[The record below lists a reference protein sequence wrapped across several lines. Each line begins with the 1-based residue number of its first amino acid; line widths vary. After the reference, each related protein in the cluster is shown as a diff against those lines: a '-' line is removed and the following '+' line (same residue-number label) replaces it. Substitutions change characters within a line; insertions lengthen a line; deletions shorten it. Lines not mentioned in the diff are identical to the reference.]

1 MAEGAETYSSGY
13 GWVGI
18 EGWAGREVGR
28 GALSSWATALLVPF
42 CLGGDGGR
50 SLEGQGW
57 LVEALRKRF

>member
-28 GALSSWATALLVPF
+28 GALSSWATALLV
-42 CLGGDGGR
+42 GDGGR